1 LLHGIE
7 RQGTGEFGM
16 RCLHGRWKYSQ
27 IDHPR
32 PGSLDEDQCAK
43 IAVAGDE
50 NPAPVVSGAKQLK
63 IFCLGHPQLGGCQHI
78 VTQAAEE
85 ADGQGIYILI
95 GEELHPVGFLSS
107 AKLGGGEVNI
117 LGSQHIHCILDASAE
132 IIGLEVGIIIAGNLI
147 KAKPLPDQFQH
158 ALDSDARTRDAGFS
172 EMNFRVD
179 GNSIS
184 HEGSVA
190 DRAVRR

>member
-1 LLHGIE
+1 MLLGIE

-16 RCLHGRWKYSQ
+16 GCLHGRWKYSQ

-32 PGSLDEDQCAK
+32 PGSLNENQCAK

-50 NPAPVVSGAKQLK
+50 NPASVVGGAKQLK
-63 IFCLGHPQLGGCQHI
+63 IFCLGHPQVCGCQHV
-78 VTQAAEE
+78 VTQASQE
-85 ADGQGIYILI
+85 ADGQGIHILI
-95 GEELHPVGFLSS
+95 GEELHPVEFLLS
-107 AKLGGGEVNI
+107 ANSGGGEVNI
-117 LGSQHIHCILDASAE
+117 FRCQHIHRILDASAE

-158 ALDSDARTRDAGFS
+158 ALNSDARACDAGFS
-172 EMNFRVD
+172 EMDFRD
-179 GNSIS
+179 DSNSIL
-184 HEGSVA
+184 HERSVA